1 MKLVILNLKIQEQKL
16 KFTVL
21 KLVYNLTSAEFGLDT
36 DPKRSIV
43 NTEKSQFFDGDVNTA
58 VRANGVKL
66 ENTNNLD
73 IAEYTMDGMMADSNG
88 KHVRFGTQGI
98 DAGNQV
104 ITGVKAGV
112 ADSDVVTV
120 KQLKD
125 SISNVGGMN

>member
-1 MKLVILNLKIQEQKL
+1 MVSM
-16 KFTVL
+16 
-21 KLVYNLTSAEFGLDT
+21 YA
-36 DPKRSIV
+36 
-43 NTEKSQFFDGDVNTA
+43 
-58 VRANGVKL
+58 
-66 ENTNNLD
+66 
-73 IAEYTMDGMMADSNG
+73 
-88 KHVRFGTQGI
+88 FGTQGI